1 MKVPEFALSAAHLR
15 TRPELVARYL
25 IKFIFPEDVLVRSNV
40 YGGMRRGIQALDH
53 NKISALRGEISEQ
66 RHCSLSTIST
76 SSLFLLFFRAP
87 VGAFSLDEAGGRW
100 KRLEGLRRRYKQHH
114 PQVSV

>member
-15 TRPELVARYL
+15 TRPELIARYL

-53 NKISALRGEISEQ
+53 NKISALRGEISDQ
-66 RHCSLSTIST
+66 RHCRFSTVDGGKEVILNKDLFSVTALLQST
-76 SSLFLLFFRAP
+76 C
-87 VGAFSLDEAGGRW
+87 W
-100 KRLEGLRRRYKQHH
+100 
-114 PQVSV
+114 SVFPG